1 LWGGATPPRARAK
14 ATRDEVTTDALH
26 SIIAASNSFINAN
39 EQNDNGIDM
48 DFIYDHF
55 VNPIE
60 AVVLI
65 ECLEEPKRRSYNT
78 IVRNVRKNNRPMPE
92 SILRTLS
99 VLGIRARQVE
109 VTRDDTKVNLIE
121 VIVPE

>member
-1 LWGGATPPRARAK
+1 
-14 ATRDEVTTDALH
+14 
-26 SIIAASNSFINAN
+26 
-39 EQNDNGIDM
+39 M